1 MVLKGSNISFCR
13 SLKTDLLKVTAKF
26 VWSTKCQEAFD
37 NVQNNQ
43 ASIHLSAQYQM
54 QEYRFTVGIRKENS
68 QVNQVVQL
76 VHDSPVR

>member
-43 ASIHLSAQYQM
+43 ALIHLSAQY
-54 QEYRFTVGIRKENS
+54 
-68 QVNQVVQL
+68 
-76 VHDSPVR
+76 